1 VETVTPPPSATDR
14 SWEPI
19 DFRRP
24 TKLSREQL
32 RSLDLFHDTFA
43 RRLSNTLGAVVRTP
57 LGVDIMRTSQVSWD
71 EYVRSLPAV
80 TTLFSVSVR
89 PLQGEVLVE
98 MDTSLSLAL
107 AARLLGGTGRPEPP
121 RRPGDLE
128 IPSLRRLGAV
138 ATDAIADALGEFVEV
153 DAHLEAVD
161 LNPQLLGLSAPT
173 QMVLVLTY
181 SVSVPGSGLTGD
193 LGVVISLSTL
203 TPMLERMLAHA
214 AERAGAETDPSIMV
228 GITHQLQVQLEAH
241 LHSTT
246 MSAGAVAGLAPGDV
260 LVLDHRI
267 TQPATVSVAGTP
279 VLRGH
284 LGRRGSRLAISVSEH
299 PFVDPPAD
307 APSPMPAVA
316 DPAGPVTARGPH
328 GPGQWSDDDAG
339 LHPREHDARA
349 ADPSASAVHSLR

>member
-1 VETVTPPPSATDR
+1 
-14 SWEPI
+14 
-19 DFRRP
+19 
-24 TKLSREQL
+24 
-32 RSLDLFHDTFA
+32 
-43 RRLSNTLGAVVRTP
+43 
-57 LGVDIMRTSQVSWD
+57 
-71 EYVRSLPAV
+71 
-80 TTLFSVSVR
+80 
-89 PLQGEVLVE
+89 
-98 MDTSLSLAL
+98 
-107 AARLLGGTGRPEPP
+107 
-121 RRPGDLE
+121 
-128 IPSLRRLGAV
+128 
-138 ATDAIADALGEFVEV
+138 
-153 DAHLEAVD
+153 
-161 LNPQLLGLSAPT
+161 
-173 QMVLVLTY
+173 MVLVLTY

-228 GITHQLQVQLEAH
+228 GLTHQLQVQLEAH

-246 MSAGAVAGLAPGDV
+246 MPAGAVAALAPGDV

-299 PFVDPPAD
+299 PFVDPHVAAPDETPATREH
-307 APSPMPAVA
+307 
-316 DPAGPVTARGPH
+316 AGPHTASGLH

-339 LHPREHDARA
+339 LHQREHDARA